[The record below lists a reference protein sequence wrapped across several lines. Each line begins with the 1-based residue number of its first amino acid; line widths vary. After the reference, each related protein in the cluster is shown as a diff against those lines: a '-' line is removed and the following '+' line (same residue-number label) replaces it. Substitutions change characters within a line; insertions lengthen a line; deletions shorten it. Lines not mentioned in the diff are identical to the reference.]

1 MARRVRSEHPIF
13 PSPFSFRR
21 SGNVSDKI
29 SSRVVRVGSDESD
42 ETLGFFSPS
51 WKGNRVWTNLE
62 LKWDTR
68 CKNLTFFRVSSGE
81 KLIQHGAV
89 NFAKIPLSAKRYREN
104 PRGFGCLL
112 RTIFEGL
119 KRCLWKVSSHVEYL
133 YESCDSDAI

>member
-1 MARRVRSEHPIF
+1 M
-13 PSPFSFRR
+13 
-21 SGNVSDKI
+21 
-29 SSRVVRVGSDESD
+29 
-42 ETLGFFSPS
+42 
-51 WKGNRVWTNLE
+51 NLE

-89 NFAKIPLSAKRYREN
+89 NFAKIPLSTKRYRED

-119 KRCLWKVSSHVEYL
+119 KRCLGEYPTML
-133 YESCDSDAI
+133 NIFMNRVILMLFK